1 MKRIFDIILSAAGL
15 LVLLPVFVIVAA
27 LVKAGS
33 HGPVFFRQKRM
44 GRRFRPFYLFK
55 FRTMVE
61 GADKNGP
68 LVTTG
73 GDARVTGVG
82 RVLRKTKIDE
92 LPQLINVLKG
102 DMSLVGPRP
111 EVERYVRLYE
121 LDYTEVL
128 SVRPGITDISSIEF
142 RDEES
147 VLKAQENPEEYYRKV
162 LLPIKIGY
170 AREYIKNMS
179 FFFDIKLIFITIL
192 KVLSLRAPGACPAN
206 PVKDGLGK

>member
-1 MKRIFDIILSAAGL
+1 MKRIFDIVLSSIGL
-15 LVLLPVFVIVAA
+15 FLALPVLAAVAI

-33 HGPVFFRQKRM
+33 PGPVLFRQQRM
-44 GRRFRPFYLFK
+44 GKGFRPFSLFK
-55 FRTMVE
+55 FRTMVND
-61 GADKNGP
+61 ADKRGP

-73 GDARVTGVG
+73 GDKRVTGIG
-82 RVLRKTKIDE
+82 RILRKTKIDE

-111 EVERYVRLYE
+111 EVEKYVKLYE
-121 LDYTEVL
+121 KDYDEIL

-147 VLKAQENPEEYYRKV
+147 VLKAQDNPEEYYRQV

-170 AREYIKNMS
+170 ARKYIKHMS

-192 KVLSLRAPGACPAN
+192 KVLSLRAPGACLAK

>member
-1 MKRIFDIILSAAGL
+1 MKRAFDIMLSGAGL
-15 LVLLPVFVIVAA
+15 IMLLPVFAIVAA

-33 HGPVFFRQKRM
+33 PGPVFFRQKRM
-44 GRRFRPFYLFK
+44 GKGFRPFDLYK

-61 GADKNGP
+61 GADKLGP

-82 RVLRKTKIDE
+82 RMLRKTKIDE

-111 EVERYVRLYE
+111 EVEKYVRLYE
-121 LDYTEVL
+121 PDYRDVL
-128 SVRPGITDISSIEF
+128 SIRPGITDISSIEF

-147 VLKAQENPEEYYRKV
+147 VLKAQENPEEYYRNV
-162 LLPIKIGY
+162 LLPIKINY
-170 AREYIKNMS
+170 AREYMKNMS
-179 FFFDIKLIFITIL
+179 FFFDMKLIFITIL
-192 KVLSLRAPGACPAN
+192 RVLSLRAPAVLPGK

>member
-1 MKRIFDIILSAAGL
+1 MKRAFDIALSGSGL
-15 LVLLPVFVIVAA
+15 LTLLPLFAIIAV

-33 HGPVFFRQKRM
+33 RGPVFFRQQRM
-44 GRRFRPFYLFK
+44 GRNFRPFYLYK
-55 FRTMVE
+55 FRTMVD
-61 GADKNGP
+61 GADKKGP

-82 RVLRKTKIDE
+82 RILRKTKIDE
-92 LPQLINVLKG
+92 LPQLINVIKG

-121 LDYTEVL
+121 PDYRDIL

-170 AREYIKNMS
+170 AKDYIRNMS
-179 FFFDIKLIFITIL
+179 FFFDMKLIFITIL
-192 KVLSLRAPGACPAN
+192 KVLSLRAQAVAGKT
-206 PVKDGLGK
+206 VKEGLGK

>member
-1 MKRIFDIILSAAGL
+1 MKRVFDIMLSAAGL
-15 LVLLPVFVIVAA
+15 LTLLPVFAIVAV

-33 HGPVFFRQKRM
+33 RGPVFFRQQRM
-44 GRRFRPFYLFK
+44 GRLFKPFYLYK
-55 FRTMVE
+55 FRTMVD
-61 GADKNGP
+61 GADKKGP

-102 DMSLVGPRP
+102 DMSIVGPRP

-121 LDYTEVL
+121 SDYREVL
-128 SVRPGITDISSIEF
+128 SIRPGITDISSIEF

-147 VLKAQENPEEYYRKV
+147 VLKAQENPEEYYRSV

-170 AREYIKNMS
+170 AKDYIRDMS
-179 FFFDIKLIFITIL
+179 FFFDMKLIFMTIL
-192 KVLSLRAPGACPAN
+192 KVLSLRARAAAGK
-206 PVKDGLGK
+206 PVKEGLGK